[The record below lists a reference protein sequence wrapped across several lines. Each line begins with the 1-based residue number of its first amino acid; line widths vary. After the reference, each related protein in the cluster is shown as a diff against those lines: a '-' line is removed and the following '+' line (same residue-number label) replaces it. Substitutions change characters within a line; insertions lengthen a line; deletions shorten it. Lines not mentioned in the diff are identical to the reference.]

1 MACLLGTFPCIFLFF
16 LLQLNTA
23 AKIKGGKGRGNILV
37 TAASASFG
45 DKSRFCLPAVLKRKR
60 IQTSRYSCLTLHPSE
75 SVFCCVWR
83 LFFSWSWRRP
93 LLWLDEDSF
102 PRWRGPSWLRLARAG
117 FRVPDSQVAGRR
129 SSKLYPS
136 ASTKSLLIGGMSFPA
151 MLLLLYVLN
160 EEALRTTSSQALK
173 LYRMN
178 SQPSIPW
185 RKTPGEIQTSSST
198 GTSSGLLAVFS
209 L

>member
-1 MACLLGTFPCIFLFF
+1 MKGFIPLLRILALVACLLGTFPCIFLFF
-16 LLQLNTA
+16 VTA
-23 AKIKGGKGRGNILV
+23 QYCCQNKRGEGRGNILV

-93 LLWLDEDSF
+93 LLWRDEDSF

-117 FRVPDSQVAGRR
+117 FRVPDSQVAGRD
-129 SSKLYPS
+129 LQ
-136 ASTKSLLIGGMSFPA
+136 SFI
-151 MLLLLYVLN
+151 LLLPQ
-160 EEALRTTSSQALK
+160 SHC
-173 LYRMN
+173 
-178 SQPSIPW
+178 
-185 RKTPGEIQTSSST
+185 
-198 GTSSGLLAVFS
+198 S
-209 L
+209 LEGWAFQQCFFFFMF